1 MTLDQHKNYMKLIE
15 ARQQSDLKAST
26 NRVLK
31 EQTKRQSVEWKAQS
45 EAMRPQVVSD
55 LSARPDIA
63 ADKFF
68 GLGELM
74 GQKLDKTYRLDWEA
88 LTPEQRKAIPESYT
102 VREGGVK
109 PDEVANL
116 FGYQT
121 GDQMIEGLA
130 KITAARKESGLRR
143 DRFDRR
149 MVDSE
154 ISRRM
159 EQEHGYL
166 EKNIM
171 EDTKDQVLSE
181 NQLNLLHE
189 ETMHLATMS
198 GNAPPLT
205 LDEITKAIKTKFDA
219 LPVGSVSS
227 DKFLREAGKQGK
239 LAELSLLQNK
249 PADAFL
255 AKQVQQHNVIYADMA
270 RRLEKAKAQLDKAAK
285 AFRKQGI
292 PKNIE
297 PEYANHVQDLLQS
310 AGYRVGRSVENIQ
323 ENINRRGQTVEQFA
337 NSKLEESF
345 GYRDIPVADVIVDG
359 KVRAV
364 DEMATHDFLGF
375 KQTVDALIKN
385 GKDEQKIIREGET
398 ADRAEVL
405 GEMKEKI
412 SRFEPK
418 PVNAT
423 LSRWDKLKEIPK
435 SFIAGLTNMETF
447 LNRMGDRDP
456 EGVFNKYV
464 TYPSAAAANRKA
476 ALQREFSGYYR
487 KIGEIEDKDK
497 LVPSPLIDPLSGEP
511 F

>member
-1 MTLDQHKNYMKLIE
+1 MNGSDPIGTARHEVIHHLRNDGFFKPDEWATLEKASDAERWQEKFNIYDRYKGGSPDLRTEESIAEAYRHWAEEFDDRQRQPNAQLSPVDKVFMKLKQLLDGIKAAVRRITGTENFDDLFERVHTGEVGSRTPTQAKTTSSPLMMADEGDRPISDPGQGIDGTSPFKAARDVGMTLDQHKNYMKLIE

-31 EQTKRQSVEWKAQS
+31 EQTKRQSAEWKAQS

-74 GQKLDKTYRLDWEA
+74 GQKLDKTYRLDWES

-121 GDQMIEGLA
+121 GDQMIDGLSR
-130 KITAARKESGLRR
+130 ITAARKESGLRR

-198 GNAPPLT
+198 GNAPPLD
-205 LDEITKAIKTKFDA
+205 LASLTKAIKTKFDA

-227 DKFLREAGKQGK
+227 R
-239 LAELSLLQNK
+239 
-249 PADAFL
+249 
-255 AKQVQQHNVIYADMA
+255 QVSTRSWQA
-270 RRLEKAKAQLDKAAK
+270 R
-285 AFRKQGI
+285 
-292 PKNIE
+292 
-297 PEYANHVQDLLQS
+297 
-310 AGYRVGRSVENIQ
+310 
-323 ENINRRGQTVEQFA
+323 
-337 NSKLEESF
+337 
-345 GYRDIPVADVIVDG
+345 
-359 KVRAV
+359 
-364 DEMATHDFLGF
+364 
-375 KQTVDALIKN
+375 
-385 GKDEQKIIREGET
+385 
-398 ADRAEVL
+398 
-405 GEMKEKI
+405 
-412 SRFEPK
+412 
-418 PVNAT
+418 
-423 LSRWDKLKEIPK
+423 
-435 SFIAGLTNMETF
+435 
-447 LNRMGDRDP
+447 
-456 EGVFNKYV
+456 
-464 TYPSAAAANRKA
+464 
-476 ALQREFSGYYR
+476 
-487 KIGEIEDKDK
+487 
-497 LVPSPLIDPLSGEP
+497 
-511 F
+511 